1 MGISDGD
8 DPLNQKEMLEELMGN
23 CKVISED
30 SFSVAGKDISD
41 DKCSLTITFGSP
53 VVMWQFL
60 EHSGMHESY
69 KVYKVDSLD
78 GKDVKHNFT
87 LDRPDSRPES
97 RRLVKSVTYYE

>member
-8 DPLNQKEMLEELMGN
+8 DPLNQKEMLEELMSN
-23 CKVISED
+23 CKLLSED
-30 SFSVAGKDISD
+30 SFSVAGKDISE
-41 DKCSLTITFGSP
+41 DKCSLTISFGSP

-60 EHSGMHESY
+60 DHAGMLEKY

-78 GKDVKHNFT
+78 GKKVKHNFT

>member
-1 MGISDGD
+1 
-8 DPLNQKEMLEELMGN
+8 
-23 CKVISED
+23 
-30 SFSVAGKDISD
+30 
-41 DKCSLTITFGSP
+41 
-53 VVMWQFL
+53 MWQFL